1 MSIESVVLPNYLIL
15 YCPFS
20 FCLQSFLAS
29 ESFPVTW
36 LFPSGGQSKYWSFSF
51 SFSISPWNEYSGLI
65 FFRTDW
71 FDLLAVQGTLQSLQH
86 HNSKASIF
94 RCSAFFMVQLSH
106 PYMTTRKTIDL
117 TRQIFVTKV
126 MSVLFNKL
134 SRLIIA
140 FLPRS
145 KHLLSLWLQS
155 PSAVILEPRKIVFH
169 CFHCFPIYLPWSDGT
184 GCHDLRFLNVEF

>member
-36 LFPSGGQSKYWSFSF
+36 LFPSGGQSKYWSF

-106 PYMTTRKTIDL
+106 PYMTTRKTILDTFQ
-117 TRQIFVTKV
+117 TRGLIFPCHIYFGF
-126 MSVLFNKL
+126 SYC
-134 SRLIIA
+134 SWGSC
-140 FLPRS
+140 S
-145 KHLLSLWLQS
+145 KNTGVVCHSLLQGTTFHQNSSL
-155 PSAVILEPRKIVFH
+155 
-169 CFHCFPIYLPWSDGT
+169 
-184 GCHDLRFLNVEF
+184 